1 MYKHLDTLLAK
12 AKKKLRIE
20 FNRLG
25 LLGFDELNVTNTKNV
40 TKAMFDRLLSENE
53 KMYQAAADKAYTKA
67 KTSAKEAGYREEEEK
82 TDGVGGEWLLG
93 ALLAYNFV
101 TGYVYDREAERKRL
115 RLNEQILTAREFD
128 DRQLF
133 NSSLQRAANLWW
145 TQTSQ
150 YGIFVVDKATLK
162 GFADMGVKK
171 VRWKSVIDGRECKV
185 CRERN
190 NKIYEISEVPEKAH
204 YNCRC
209 YLEPVKT
216 EE

>member
-12 AKKKLRIE
+12 AKKKLRTE

-25 LLGFDELNVTNTKNV
+25 LLGFDELNVVNTKNI

-53 KMYQAAADKAYTKA
+53 KMYQKAADKAYSRA
-67 KTSAKEAGYREEEEK
+67 KTTAMEAGYREEEEK
-82 TDGVGGEWLLG
+82 ELGGDWLLG
-93 ALLAYNFV
+93 VLLGYNLA

-115 RLNEQILTAREFD
+115 RLSEQILTAREFD
-128 DRQLF
+128 DRQMY
-133 NSSLQRAANLWW
+133 NTSLQRAANLWW

-150 YGIFVVDKATLK
+150 YGISVVDKATLQ
-162 GFADMGVKK
+162 AYEDMGVKK

-190 NKIYEISEVPEKAH
+190 NKIYETSKVPEKAH

>member
-12 AKKKLRIE
+12 AKKKLRAE

-25 LLGFDELNVTNTKNV
+25 LLGFDELNVVNTKKI
-40 TKAMFDRLLSENE
+40 TKELFDRLLSENE
-53 KMYQAAADKAYTKA
+53 KMYLKAADKAYSKA
-67 KTSAKEAGYREEEEK
+67 KTTAVEAGYREGKEK
-82 TDGVGGEWLLG
+82 NLAREWLIGILLG
-93 ALLAYNFV
+93 YNLV

-115 RLNEQILTAREFD
+115 RLNEQILTAREYD

-133 NSSLQRAANLWW
+133 NNSLRRTANLWW

-150 YGIFVVDKATLK
+150 YGITVVDAATLQ
-162 GFADMGVKK
+162 AYEDMGVKK
-171 VRWKSVIDGRECKV
+171 VRWKAKIDGRECKV
-185 CRERN
+185 CRERHD
-190 NKIYEISEVPEKAH
+190 KIYKISKVPEKTH

>member
-1 MYKHLDTLLAK
+1 MYKHLDALLEK
-12 AKKKLRIE
+12 AKKKLRTE

-25 LLGFDELNVTNTKNV
+25 LLGFDELNVINTKKV

-53 KMYQAAADKAYTKA
+53 KMYQKVADEAYSKA
-67 KTSAKEAGYREEEEK
+67 KKKAEEAGYGEEEENEL
-82 TDGVGGEWLLG
+82 GGAWLLG
-93 ALLAYNFV
+93 TLLAYNFV

-128 DRQLF
+128 DRQLL
-133 NSSLQRAANLWW
+133 NESLQRGANLWW

-150 YGIFVVDKATLK
+150 YGITVVDKAMLQ
-162 GFADMGVKK
+162 AYEDMGVKR

-190 NKIYEISEVPEKAH
+190 NKIYEISKVPEKTH
-204 YNCRC
+204 YRCRC
-209 YLEPVKT
+209 IWEPVKT